1 MPTIE
6 CQNAACVWLFNG
18 CRCSLHKKV
27 RHDSGGVCLSQESV
41 SRGMSDYAG
50 RQAPGVDHG
59 SHGYTQT
66 HGRTLK

>member
-1 MPTIE
+1 MPQIE

-27 RHDSGGVCLSQESV
+27 RHDSSGVCLSQESV

-50 RQAPGVDHG
+50 CQSPGVDHG
-59 SHGYTQT
+59 SHGYTQR